1 MNRKQRR
8 MAAKLGERTV
18 SPGASLGGLV
28 TELLS
33 QGVQH
38 HQAGRLGEAEECY
51 RKILAADENHFDG
64 LHLLGVLAQQVGRSD
79 LAEPLIGKAIALHD
93 RTLPYDGSHS
103 SDLTA
108 LPRDNRRIAQR
119 DLAHAHSNF
128 SIVMMAQGRPVD
140 ALKAIQR
147 SLILEET
154 ENTKLLFVNCL
165 AVLNAVPADI
175 DVRANLVRALSE
187 PWGRPIELARFAA
200 NLVKRDDTIGGCI
213 QRFIDFD
220 PGLHLQQEIIS
231 MAELA
236 QISADPLLRSL
247 LEATVV
253 FDVELERYLTA
264 ARDAMLTMASGSGE
278 PCKCEKDIL
287 RFFCALSRQC
297 FINEYIFACSNHE
310 QELVER
316 LRRLLA
322 NALATG
328 ESIPELLLVSVAAY
342 TPLASLSAANL
353 LVRRRWSRPVAQLVA
368 THVEEVE
375 QERQLRA
382 SLTQLTAIDGEVS
395 RAVRLQYEENPYPRW
410 VKASPVGQPTTIA
423 AHLQAELPHLD
434 VDYAPKAEAPEILI
448 AGCGTGQHSIETARR
463 FKAARVLAIDLS
475 LASLCYAKRKTL
487 ELGVKN
493 IEYALADI
501 LKLGT
506 IGREFDVI
514 EASGVLHHLAQPA
527 AGWRELLTLLRP
539 GGLMRLGLYSAVAR
553 KDISAARAFIA
564 QRGYG
569 TSVEEIRRARQ
580 ELVSLGGNAPYAKL
594 TDWGDFFSVS
604 ACRDLLFHVQEHQMS
619 LLEVDAFLR
628 QNALQFLG
636 FVLPNALREK
646 FRDRFPNDKE
656 MTNLAFWHVF
666 ETENPATFTGMYQ
679 FWIRKAP

>member
-28 TELLS
+28 GITELLR

-93 RTLPYDGSHS
+93 RTPSYDRSYS

-108 LPRDNRRIAQR
+108 QPRDNRRIAQR

-128 SIVMMAQGRPVD
+128 SIVMMAQGRPVE

-165 AVLNAVPADI
+165 AALNAVPANI
-175 DVRANLVRALSE
+175 DVRANLARALSE

-200 NLVKRDDTIGGCI
+200 SLVKRDDTMGPCI
-213 QRFIDFD
+213 QRFINSGPEQF
-220 PGLHLQQEIIS
+220 PIS
-231 MAELA
+231 MTELA

-253 FDVELERYLTA
+253 FDIELERYLTA
-264 ARDAMLTMASGSGE
+264 ARNVMLTMASGSGE
-278 PCKCEKDIL
+278 PCQCEKDVL
-287 RFFCALSRQC
+287 RFFCTLSRQC
-297 FINEYIFACSNHE
+297 FINEYIFACSNQE

-328 ESIPELLLVSVAAY
+328 EFIPELLLVSVAAY

-368 THVEEVE
+368 THVEELD
-375 QERQLRA
+375 QERQLRD
-382 SLTQLTAIDGEVS
+382 SLTHLTAIDGEVS
-395 RAVRLQYEENPYPRW
+395 RAVRHQYEENPYPRW

-434 VDYAPKAEAPEILI
+434 VGYAPKAEAPEILI
-448 AGCGTGQHSIETARR
+448 AGCGTGQQSIETARR
-463 FKAARVLAIDLS
+463 FKAARVLAVDLS

-487 ELGVKN
+487 EIGVKN
-493 IEYALADI
+493 IDYALADI
-501 LKLGT
+501 LQLGT

-514 EASGVLHHLAQPA
+514 EASGVLHHLADPA

-569 TSVEEIRRARQ
+569 TSAEEIRRARQ
-580 ELVSLGGNAPYAKL
+580 ELVSLGGNAPYATL

-604 ACRDLLFHVQEHQMS
+604 MCRDLLFHVQEHQMS
-619 LLEVDAFLR
+619 LPEVDAFLR
-628 QNALQFLG
+628 QNSLQFLG
-636 FVLPNALREK
+636 FVLPNAVREK

-666 ETENPATFTGMYQ
+666 ETENPATFTAMYQ
-679 FWIRKAP
+679 FWIRKAS